1 MQAPFSLAYSGCYS
15 REPTFASVCLV
26 RFHKQVGALSIINA
40 TLSKLLRNSV

>member
-15 REPTFASVCLV
+15 REPTFASVYLV
-26 RFHKQVGALSIINA
+26 QFHKQVGAINA